1 VRAEFGRG
9 NPGVGG
15 TVDVFIGSG
24 RSCLLVPWLAT
35 VVVPC
40 SLTTASL
47 TELSLWQDEQ
57 LLDREEVFDKGEDG
71 REDVA
76 GAVLVREV
84 EVAVLEFELMD
95 AVVDIESEEGADMS
109 AGLLSGKVN
118 RFEVAG
124 PADMGLI
131 RVGESLERKSR

>member
-1 VRAEFGRG
+1 M
-9 NPGVGG
+9 
-15 TVDVFIGSG
+15 FIGSG
-24 RSCLLVPWLAT
+24 RSCLLTPWLAA
-35 VVVPC
+35 VVVSSP
-40 SLTTASL
+40 LTTASL
-47 TELSLWQDEQ
+47 SELSLWQDEQ
-57 LLDREEVFDKGEDG
+57 LLDREDVFDNGEEG

-84 EVAVLEFELMD
+84 EVAELELELMD
-95 AVVDIESEEGADMS
+95 AVVDMESLEAAEVS

-124 PADMGLI
+124 PADIGLM